1 MLAIYLFRRYSL
13 AAFLFPRSGKQAK
26 GKRSWWGNRRIR
38 ENQACFNVLAV
49 GQKYNPRLCVV
60 NCDDCKRAEICN
72 IISHIKGII
81 YFCIR
86 MLSYVLCLYV
96 STRVSH
102 IRIGYSAEEGE
113 YAESEYVIY
122 YTYITSITFAFAQ
135 YSFFL
140 LQLLFVLISPCV
152 DTNIILSLQYKST
165 QAFFF
170 QL

>member
-1 MLAIYLFRRYSL
+1 MLAIYLFRRYLL

-49 GQKYNPRLCVV
+49 GQKYPRLCVV
-60 NCDDCKRAEICN
+60 NCDCERAEIFN

-81 YFCIR
+81 YFCII
-86 MLSYVLCLYV
+86 MLSNVLCMYV

-102 IRIGYSAEEGE
+102 IRIGSAEEGE

-122 YTYITSITFAFAQ
+122 YTYTTSIAFAFAQ